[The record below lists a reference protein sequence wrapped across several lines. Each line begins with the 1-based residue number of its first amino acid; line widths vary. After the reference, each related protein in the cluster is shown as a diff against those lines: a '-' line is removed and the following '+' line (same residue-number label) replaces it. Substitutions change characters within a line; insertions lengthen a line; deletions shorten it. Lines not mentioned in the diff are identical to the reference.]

1 MVGIKI
7 VVVVVV
13 VKHWLDFLPDLH
25 VSHSSIQFNF
35 CLGGANTL
43 ADGSSFLNCI

>member
-13 VKHWLDFLPDLH
+13 VE
-25 VSHSSIQFNF
+25 IFNEV
-35 CLGGANTL
+35 LEINIMIIL
-43 ADGSSFLNCI
+43 SKL

>member
-13 VKHWLDFLPDLH
+13 FE
-25 VSHSSIQFNF
+25 IFNEV
-35 CLGGANTL
+35 LEINIMIIL
-43 ADGSSFLNCI
+43 SKL